1 MIANIIEAPARQT
14 HLMQQTFRCALTAL
28 AEPLRPLS
36 LPEVTAP
43 EGIGMGLWAMVL
55 TLLDHDVTVYWP
67 DMNESMRANL
77 VFHTG
82 VQIMEE
88 PEKADWVVLHSD
100 DLNAESV
107 LDRVSIGTHERP
119 DTATSVLIL
128 TSNASTDVL
137 AEGPGFENPQEL
149 KVKLSKSL
157 VCRLIQNN
165 QKYPLGFDVFLV
177 GEHSVAGLPRS
188 TRLMVRTD

>member
-1 MIANIIEAPARQT
+1 MLANIIEAPFHQT
-14 HLMQQTFRCALTAL
+14 HLMQQTFRCALSAL

-43 EGIGMGLWAMVL
+43 EGIGTALWAMVL

-67 DMNESMRANL
+67 NMNESMRANL

-82 VQIMEE
+82 VQIAEE
-88 PEKADWVVLHSD
+88 PEKANWVVLHAD
-100 DLNAESV
+100 DPNAESV

-119 DTATSVLIL
+119 DTATSILML

-149 KVKLSKSL
+149 KVELSESL
-157 VCRLIQNN
+157 VYRVIQNN
-165 QKYPLGFDVFLV
+165 QQYPLGFDLFLV
-177 GEHSVAGLPRS
+177 GEHSVTGLPRS
-188 TRLMVRTD
+188 THLMVRTD

>member
-1 MIANIIEAPARQT
+1 MIANIIEAPVRQT

-43 EGIGMGLWAMVL
+43 EGIGMGLWALVL

-188 TRLMVRTD
+188 TRLIVRTD

>member
-1 MIANIIEAPARQT
+1 MLANIIEGPARQT

-43 EGIGMGLWAMVL
+43 EGIGMGLWAMVI

-67 DMNESMRANL
+67 DMNKSMRANL

-88 PEKADWVVLHSD
+88 PEKVDWVVLHSD
-100 DLNAESV
+100 DPNAESV
-107 LDRVSIGTHERP
+107 LDRVAIGTHERP
-119 DTATSVLIL
+119 DTATSVLML
-128 TSNASTDVL
+128 TSNTSTDVL

-149 KVKLSKSL
+149 KVELSESL
-157 VCRLIQNN
+157 VYRLIQNN
-165 QKYPLGFDVFLV
+165 QQYPLGFDVFLV
-177 GEHSVAGLPRS
+177 GEHSVTGLPRS
-188 TRLMVRTD
+188 TRLRVMTD

>member
-77 VFHTG
+77 VFHTS

-88 PEKADWVVLHSD
+88 PEEADWVVLHSD

-107 LDRVSIGTHERP
+107 LDRVFIGTHERP
-119 DTATSVLIL
+119 DTATSVLML

-149 KVKLSKSL
+149 KVELSESL
-157 VCRLIQNN
+157 VSRLIQNSR
-165 QKYPLGFDVFLV
+165 QYPLGFDVFLV